1 MCSFL
6 YFLLRNVN
14 NTKGFARETLV
25 ALEAN
30 IELEE
35 WCNAK
40 NRIPVEHPQ
49 SPFKIVYVPPGLDF
63 VCCNGLR

>member
-1 MCSFL
+1 M

-30 IELEE
+30 IESGE

-49 SPFKIVYVPPGLDF
+49 SPFKIVYVPPGHFYLILC
-63 VCCNGLR
+63 VVIA